1 MTASPKEQTLKEYQ
15 FNTRMQNRKSS
26 LKLALTGK
34 RRLMIKDKER

>member
-15 FNTRMQNRKSS
+15 FNTHMQNRKAS
-26 LKLALTGK
+26 LKLPLTGK